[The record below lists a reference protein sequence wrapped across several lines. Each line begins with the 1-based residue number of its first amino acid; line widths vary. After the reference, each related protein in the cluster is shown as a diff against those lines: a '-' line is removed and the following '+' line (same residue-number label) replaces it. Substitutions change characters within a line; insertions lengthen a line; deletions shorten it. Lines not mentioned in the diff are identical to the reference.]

1 MARAKQ
7 LQVACE
13 NRPGTLAHL
22 ARVLGDA
29 KVNILGFQ
37 VTTSGAEGSVQLV
50 VDNVNKA
57 KSTLRREGLSFTE
70 QDVLQ
75 VELRNVPGA
84 LGSFA
89 GKLAAKNINITAGY
103 QTAAKGSRKASVV
116 LAVSDLA
123 QASRVR

>member
-1 MARAKQ
+1 MAKAKQ
-7 LQVACE
+7 LTVSCE
-13 NRPGTLAHL
+13 DRPGTLAHL

-37 VTTSGAEGSVQLV
+37 VTTSGAGGSVQLV
-50 VDNVNKA
+50 VDNVNRA
-57 KSTLRREGLSFTE
+57 KSTLQREGFSFTE

-103 QTAAKGSRKASVV
+103 QTAARGSRKASVV

>member
-1 MARAKQ
+1 MAKAKQ
-7 LQVACE
+7 LTVSCE
-13 NRPGTLAHL
+13 DRPGTLAHL

-37 VTTSGAEGSVQLV
+37 VTTSGAEASVQLV
-50 VDNVNKA
+50 VDNVGKA
-57 KSTLRREGLSFTE
+57 KSTLQREGLSFTE

-103 QTAAKGSRKASVV
+103 QTAARGSRKASVV

>member
-1 MARAKQ
+1 MAKAKQ
-7 LQVACE
+7 LTVSCE

-37 VTTSGAEGSVQLV
+37 VTTSGMEGSVKLV
-50 VDNVNKA
+50 VDNVDKA
-57 KSTLRREGLSFTE
+57 KRALGREGLSFTE

-84 LGSFA
+84 LGSLA
-89 GKLAAKNINITAGY
+89 GKLAAKNINISAGY
-103 QTAAKGSRKASVV
+103 QTAARGSRKASVV
-116 LAVSDLA
+116 LAVSDLE
-123 QASRVR
+123 QAARVR